1 MHEKKHKGKKIL
13 SVLEHK
19 RKTQLGKKII
29 IIISLNLE
37 IPQLVIDLYSQVISY

>member
-29 IIISLNLE
+29 IISLNLE